1 MKRGTFLAGAAVATF
16 APRLAGAQ
24 AIRVGDIVNSLPGV
38 AGVVARTMDGGP
50 PEIAVNAQQ
59 QFPSASVIKV
69 AIMATVYRAYDEGS
83 AHPGKQIRMRADD
96 MIGGSDVTGAYPP
109 GTLWTIDALVKA
121 MIHVSD
127 NSASNALITAFGMKA
142 INTTMRSAGM
152 MSSHLGRHFAD
163 VVPAWHISQNVVTPA
178 DVATL
183 LYQIER
189 GARESVTT
197 IATPASCRA
206 MIDVMLGNDDGSKI
220 VRGLPRRTPC
230 AHKTGEITGLR
241 NDAGI
246 VDPFGDVPYVL
257 VVLTKELQDQGA
269 GDDAIAAIAHRV
281 DHTLRG

>member
-1 MKRGTFLAGAAVATF
+1 MKRAAFLAGTAAAAL

-24 AIRVGDIVNSLPGV
+24 TIRVADIVNSLPGV

-50 PEIAVNAQQ
+50 PELAVNADK
-59 QFPSASVIKV
+59 QFPSASVIKL
-69 AIMATVYRAYDEGS
+69 AIMATVYRAYDDGS
-83 AHPGKQIRMRADD
+83 AHPDKLIRMRADD

-109 GTLWTIDALVKA
+109 GTLWTIDSLVKA

-127 NSASNALITAFGMKA
+127 NSASNALITAFGMDA

-152 MSSHLGRHFAD
+152 YNSHLGRHFAD
-163 VVPAWHISQNVVTPA
+163 VVPSWYVSKNVVTPA

-183 LYQIER
+183 LYHIER
-189 GARESVTT
+189 GARESITT
-197 IATPASCRA
+197 VATPASCRA

-220 VRGLPRRTPC
+220 VRGLPKGTPC
-230 AHKTGEITGLR
+230 AHKTGEITAVR

-246 VDPFGDVPYVL
+246 VDPFGDVPYIL